1 MFICYIFH
9 PILYSYILYNRLFTN
24 LNIYISFPLQAP
36 QKDSKN
42 NTQSPCQSRR
52 EDLNDRL
59 KQALNRPNMT
69 EDEQFLV
76 NYIFKQK

>member
-1 MFICYIFH
+1 MFVYYIFH
-9 PILYSYILYNRLFTN
+9 TILYSYILYNRLFTN
-24 LNIYISFPLQAP
+24 LNIYVGFPLQDP
-36 QKDSKN
+36 QKDSKK
-42 NTQSPCQSRR
+42 NTQSPCQSSR
-52 EDLNDRL
+52 EHLNDRL